1 MSQHYLMANYGP
13 RPITFVRGQGS
24 FLFDDEGRDYVDFLC
39 GIAVTSLGHAN
50 PAVTAAI
57 AEQAATLN
65 HVSNLFGNELA
76 DSVAGTINDLIN
88 RGPLHADGQVFFSNS
103 GTEANEAAF
112 KLARRFHDGAR
123 PKVVSTWNSFHGR
136 TMASLA
142 ATGQPAKHVG
152 FAPLPEGFSHVDF
165 GDLSVMEEA
174 LRDPQVGAV
183 LVEPIQGEGGIVV
196 PSSDYL
202 AGLRD
207 LCDAAGAL
215 LIADEVQTG
224 FGRTGDW
231 FGSHHDGVLPD
242 IITMAKSL
250 GNGMPIGAC
259 WARLDVASAFVP
271 GDHGSTF
278 GGQPL
283 ALAAAKATLAEM
295 ERIDAPSAA
304 RHAGEHLRSRLV
316 GAPGVRA
323 VRGRGL
329 LLGAE
334 LDLPAGAVAAAGLV
348 TGVVLNAVRPD
359 VLRLAPPINISRD
372 DLDLGIDRLIAAL
385 TSAKENH
392 Q

>member
-76 DSVAGTINDLIN
+76 DSVAGTINDLLN

-259 WARLDVASAFVP
+259 WARLDLRWPAPRARRGQGDAGRDGAHRCTICSPARRRAPPVP
-271 GDHGSTF
+271 
-278 GGQPL
+278 P
-283 ALAAAKATLAEM
+283 
-295 ERIDAPSAA
+295 RRRPRCA
-304 RHAGEHLRSRLV
+304 RGAGER
-316 GAPGVRA
+316 PPP
-323 VRGRGL
+323 RGRTRPARRCGCCSRSCDRC
-329 LLGAE
+329 GAQRGS
-334 LDLPAGAVAAAGLV
+334 P
-348 TGVVLNAVRPD
+348 R
-359 VLRLAPPINISRD
+359 RLATRPTDQHFSRC
-372 DLDLGIDRLIAAL
+372 LGPR
-385 TSAKENH
+385 N
-392 Q
+392 